1 MKKEKMILVKE
12 LIDFRDKEHII
23 CLNDE
28 IVMFDRLDL
37 IKLNKLPWKLHQPL
51 FAMCIQGSANIKVNL
66 QDYHISTNEL
76 VTLMPEHIVH
86 GYSSSQDFRGVF
98 ILVSNKVSEE
108 LLPDITSAL
117 PILMDFR
124 QCPVIALTP
133 EEKDSIMEYYEFIW
147 RKILTVRPQYS
158 SKQINSLLLSVLYEV
173 LSIYKERYSYG
184 NFKRTRNEE
193 TFYNFY
199 SMLEA
204 EYRKERSVIYFA
216 NRLCISPKHLSMVV
230 KKVSGRTASDW
241 IDEYVI
247 LEAKQML
254 RSTSLTIQEVSRELN
269 FANQSFFGKY
279 FKKHVGVSPSE
290 YRQQGQV

>member
-1 MKKEKMILVKE
+1 MGYLEKILDLSNPERVTC
-12 LIDFRDKEHII
+12 ID
-23 CLNDE
+23 DE
-28 IVMFDRLDL
+28 ILMFDDL
-37 IKLNKLPWKLHQPL
+37 EIIKLSKLPWKLRRPL
-51 FAMCIQGSANIKVNL
+51 FAMVLQGTVHLKVNL
-66 QDYHISTNEL
+66 QDYEIGKNEL
-76 VTLMPEHIVH
+76 VTLMPEHIIH
-86 GYSSSQDFRGVF
+86 GYTYSDDFKGVF
-98 ILVSNKVSEE
+98 ILVSNKVGEE
-108 LLPDITSAL
+108 LLPDITSVL

-124 QCPVIALTP
+124 QSPVIKLKESEAQSLHAYHT
-133 EEKDSIMEYYEFIW
+133 FIW
-147 RKILTVRPQYS
+147 DKMRCAKGDYS
-158 SKQINSLLLSVLYEV
+158 NKQINSLLLSIFYEV
-173 LSIYKERYSYG
+173 LSIYKERYAYG
-184 NFKRTRNEE
+184 KFKHTRNEE

-199 SMLEA
+199 SLLEA

-254 RSTSLTIQEVSRELN
+254 RSTSLTVQEISRELN

-290 YRQQGQV
+290 YRLQGHV